1 MPPGAVIA
9 AESGAGAQKSGAEQG
24 GAFTRAWLRAGRAK
38 AATAGPSM
46 QLFGDGK
53 IQGKGVV
60 AIPPLGRPDTP
71 IFDGAGSLL
80 RALTAF

>member
-1 MPPGAVIA
+1 MRARAIRL
-9 AESGAGAQKSGAEQG
+9 EHG
-24 GAFTRAWLRAGRAK
+24 GAFKVVRICAGRAK

-60 AIPPLGRPDTP
+60 AIPPLGRPPLPSSTVRDRLAS
-71 IFDGAGSLL
+71 FQC
-80 RALTAF
+80 ALVL

>member
-1 MPPGAVIA
+1 MVRIC
-9 AESGAGAQKSGAEQG
+9 
-24 GAFTRAWLRAGRAK
+24 AGRAK

-60 AIPPLGRPDTP
+60 AIPPLGRPATP
-71 IFDGAGSLL
+71 IFDGA
-80 RALTAF
+80 

>member
-1 MPPGAVIA
+1 
-9 AESGAGAQKSGAEQG
+9 
-24 GAFTRAWLRAGRAK
+24 
-38 AATAGPSM
+38 M

-71 IFDGAGSLL
+71 IFDGIINVSSM
-80 RALTAF
+80 RKENEV

>member
-1 MPPGAVIA
+1 
-9 AESGAGAQKSGAEQG
+9 
-24 GAFTRAWLRAGRAK
+24 
-38 AATAGPSM
+38 M

-71 IFDGAGSLL
+71 IFDGMYDVSNM
-80 RALTAF
+80 RRENEV

>member
-1 MPPGAVIA
+1 MTCI
-9 AESGAGAQKSGAEQG
+9 SSIYS
-24 GAFTRAWLRAGRAK
+24 WHAGRA
-38 AATAGPSM
+38 ATATSSPSM

-71 IFDGAGSLL
+71 IFDGMYDVSNM
-80 RALTAF
+80 RRENEV